1 VGDFPSDVLAKAAD
15 GDTEALAV
23 YLKALKDGSARGVH
37 MGVYLGI
44 EVVEVGPDNVTMR
57 MPWKRELR
65 RGGGV
70 FHGGAIMA
78 LADHVA
84 GCLFH
89 TDPRVA
95 VADSTGLTTDFN
107 VSFLRA
113 APPGQAIVGKGTVLR
128 RGRNVA
134 FMQIEVLGEASGLA
148 VATCRATY
156 LRVARSAVG
165 KR

>member
-1 VGDFPSDVLAKAAD
+1 MDVFGKAAA
-15 GDTEALAV
+15 GDPEALAA
-23 YLKALKDGSARGVH
+23 YLQLLKDGSARGVH
-37 MGVYLGI
+37 MGPYLGI
-44 EVVEVGPDNVTMR
+44 EIVEVGPSHVIMR

-65 RGGGV
+65 RGGGI

-95 VADSTGLTTDFN
+95 VSDSTGLTTDFN
-107 VSFLRA
+107 ASFLRA
-113 APPGQAIVGKGTVLR
+113 AEPGEALVATGTVLR
-128 RGRNVA
+128 RGKNVT
-134 FMQIEVLGEASGLA
+134 FMQIDVRGGTSGMTL
-148 VATCRATY
+148 ATCRTTY
-156 LRVARSAVG
+156 VRVPRSTVG